1 MNKKKKR
8 KAHYF
13 ENGGYDKSNLGFNK
27 DNFNNGLFNGA
38 ISAVGGAA
46 GNAISGG
53 LSSGAGNAIS
63 GLGDIASAIP
73 GPWGAVA
80 SAGLKTIGGLV
91 NAAFGS
97 QINEQAVAKAKQ
109 ANNAVAN
116 ISFDAASVDDLIDQ
130 SDFGVL
136 GNLSKSD
143 IGKDGWFSNKARN
156 LTKRLNEQRAAANR
170 AAVSNFANAA
180 ANIEDNLQ
188 DNALAN
194 YAANGGPLNMRYT
207 GVMSPFGSRF
217 DDGGPLSYDQY
228 YNIMNK
234 VAQKNYKNWGFN
246 TSDEALVYALNDN
259 TYDYKGYYNKYPN
272 SNANAITHWTDEF
285 KTVYHPTFSNESVY
299 SGKKSEFN
307 PKGLVGGYWKGETFI
322 PAKWQ
327 KRKKAFGGKLS
338 TNGAEWSN
346 GLTVIGNG
354 GTHEENP
361 LEGVQMGVDPQGIP
375 NLVEEGEVIFN
386 DYVFSDRMKVPKAVR
401 QKYKLRG
408 KKDISFAEAAKK
420 LSKESEERPNDPIS
434 KAGLE
439 AALNPLIE
447 AQEAERQKKEVKKAR
462 KQFNNLSPEE
472 QLGLMSSM
480 QGGQGQQGIYF
491 DKGGLLKVPDV
502 FGNGKLPPI
511 EGGYNVPIMNKNGEI
526 EILRPRDP
534 LSIKGL
540 NDFNMYLSQNKPRQ
554 AGPQIKLEGKL
565 YGLDQTLLDKY
576 KSNKISFDPK
586 TNPLTGLRYAPA
598 LGGAIGLAEGLFSKP
613 DYSRADAVLEAAKEA
628 GNAERVEYNP
638 IGNFLT
644 YNPLDINY
652 TLNNLNAQS
661 GATRRGILNASAGNR
676 AAAVSGLLAADANA
690 QNAVANALRGAQESN
705 IAQRQK
711 VTEFNRAT
719 NAMNSEGLL
728 KAAMANQEAGLRG
741 KSSLLSGTLSAMQM
755 KDAIDAAR
763 AQSRSANLTNLF
775 DSLGNIGREE
785 VMKSWINENPALYY
799 AISTGG
805 LGVPYKKGKNGGYLT
820 IKNNRRKKN
829 G

>member
-1 MNKKKKR
+1 MNKKRKR

-46 GNAISGG
+46 GSAISGG
-53 LSSGAGNAIS
+53 LSSGAGSAIS

-80 SAGLKTIGGLV
+80 GAGLKAIGGIV

-97 QINEQAVAKAKQ
+97 QINEQAVAEAKQ
-109 ANNAVAN
+109 ANSAVAN
-116 ISFDAASVDDLIDQ
+116 TSFDAASVDDLIDQ

-143 IGKDGWFSNKARN
+143 IGRDGWFSNKARN
-156 LTKRLNEQRAAANR
+156 LTKRLNKQRVAANR

-194 YAANGGPLNMRYT
+194 YAANGGPLNMKYE
-207 GVMSPFGSRF
+207 GIMSPFGNRF
-217 DDGGPLSYDQY
+217 NEGGQL
-228 YNIMNK
+228 
-234 VAQKNYKNWGFN
+234 FN
-246 TSDEALVYALNDN
+246 TNG
-259 TYDYKGYYNKYPN
+259 GY
-272 SNANAITHWTDEF
+272 
-285 KTVYHPTFSNESVY
+285 FSN
-299 SGKKSEFN
+299 GM
-307 PKGLVGGYWKGETFI
+307 TFI
-322 PAKWQ
+322 
-327 KRKKAFGGKLS
+327 
-338 TNGAEWSN
+338 NE
-346 GLTVIGNG
+346 G

-447 AQEAERQKKEVKKAR
+447 AQEAERQKKEAQKAR
-462 KQFNNLSPEE
+462 RQFNNLSPEE
-472 QLGLMSSM
+472 QLGLMANM
-480 QGGQGQQGIYF
+480 QGAQVQQGIAFAYGGRRGNMF
-491 DKGGLLKVPDV
+491 DGTGD
-502 FGNGKLPPI
+502 
-511 EGGYNVPIMNKNGEI
+511 
-526 EILRPRDP
+526 
-534 LSIKGL
+534 
-540 NDFNMYLSQNKPRQ
+540 DFNYLKMMGIEEPQPQPNSYLSLLPKTVETRYD
-554 AGPQIKLEGKL
+554 AGLPLFYQDYDSTGNPLNIGDEENWSPLKKNIPAHTARTSPFDPSN
-565 YGLDQTLLDKY
+565 YGLSDYTRDNRLVKPVT
-576 KSNKISFDPK
+576 PK
-586 TNPLTGLRYAPA
+586 GNNNTDSSSPNPLTWLRYAPA
-598 LGGAIGLAEGLFSKP
+598 LGGAIGLAESLFNKP

-628 GNAERVEYNP
+628 GNVERVEYNP

-728 KAAMANQEAGLRG
+728 KAAMANQEAGLKG

>member
-1 MNKKKKR
+1 MNKKRKR
-8 KAHYF
+8 KVHYF

-27 DNFNNGLFNGA
+27 DNFNNNLFNGA

-63 GLGDIASAIP
+63 GLGDVASVIP

-80 SAGLKTIGGLV
+80 GAGLKTIGGLV

-97 QINEQAVAKAKQ
+97 QINEQAVAEAKQ

-116 ISFDAASVDDLIDQ
+116 TSFDAASVDDLIDQ

-143 IGKDGWFSNKARN
+143 IGRDGWFSNKARN
-156 LTKRLNEQRAAANR
+156 LTKRLNKQRVAANR

-194 YAANGGPLNMRYT
+194 YAANGGPLMMRYT
-207 GVMSPFGSRF
+207 GNMSPFGSRF
-217 DDGGPLSYDQY
+217 DEGGQL
-228 YNIMNK
+228 
-234 VAQKNYKNWGFN
+234 FN
-246 TSDEALVYALNDN
+246 TNG
-259 TYDYKGYYNKYPN
+259 GY
-272 SNANAITHWTDEF
+272 
-285 KTVYHPTFSNESVY
+285 FSN
-299 SGKKSEFN
+299 GM
-307 PKGLVGGYWKGETFI
+307 TFI
-322 PAKWQ
+322 
-327 KRKKAFGGKLS
+327 
-338 TNGAEWSN
+338 NE
-346 GLTVIGNG
+346 G

-361 LEGVQMGVDPQGIP
+361 NEGVQVGVDPQGIP

-439 AALNPLIE
+439 VALNPLIE
-447 AQEAERQKKEVKKAR
+447 AQEAERQKKEVQKAR

-472 QLGLMSSM
+472 QLGLMASM
-480 QGGQGQQGIYF
+480 QGAQGQQGTYF
-491 DKGGLLKVPDV
+491 DEGGKIIVKDT
-502 FGNGKLPPI
+502 FEGGKLPLIDPRYTYAI
-511 EGGYNVPIMNKNGEI
+511 LDDKDMSRIDPRYTNLISDDNKVKRLE
-526 EILRPRDP
+526 PRDP
-534 LSIKGL
+534 FSISGL
-540 NDFNMYLSQNKPRQ
+540 NAHNMSLSKNMPYK
-554 AGPQIKLEGKL
+554 AGPQIKVEGKL
-565 YGLDQTLLDKY
+565 YDLDQTLLDKY
-576 KSNKISFDPK
+576 KSNATSSDSK

-598 LGGAIGLAEGLFSKP
+598 LGGAIGLAESIFNKP

-628 GNAERVEYNP
+628 GNVERVEYNP